1 MKKLIIV
8 LACVLSVFACTTGGQ
23 FTTGAPPI
31 PPTLCEEHAAVKADS
46 VLLKIQ
52 NQYNV
57 PLNEVYYGLID
68 TTRIMLITDV
78 ADKEWIAEYLD
89 KIAVFYNANYP
100 NLTFDR
106 LVAYMVSKDEWGEK
120 VSLALS
126 ILSTRIGY
134 FKVGIVIN
142 AYDDCMLRAG
152 WSQAKKL
159 LFIAKEKIYDR
170 DNKSSYTYGR
180 MENQIS
186 FMSCSFGNYND
197 RISRRRTG

>member
-1 MKKLIIV
+1 MKKFLLLLG
-8 LACVLSVFACTTGGQ
+8 LAIAVVACTTNGS

-31 PPTLCEEHAAVKADS
+31 PPTLCEEHAAAKPES

-52 NQYNV
+52 AEYNV

-68 TTRIMLITDV
+68 TTRIMMITDV
-78 ADKEWIAEYLD
+78 ADKEWISEYLD

-100 NLTFDR
+100 NLTLDR
-106 LVAYMVSKDEWGEK
+106 LIAYMVSKDEWGEK

-134 FKVGIVIN
+134 FRVGIAIN

-152 WSQAKKL
+152 WTKAKQL
-159 LFIAKEKIYDR
+159 LFIANRKGVKYD
-170 DNKSSYTYGR
+170 T
-180 MENQIS
+180 
-186 FMSCSFGNYND
+186 
-197 RISRRRTG
+197 T

>member
-1 MKKLIIV
+1 MKKLIICLV
-8 LACVLSVFACTTGGQ
+8 VSLALAGCMKDGS

-52 NQYNV
+52 AEYNV

-68 TTRIMLITDV
+68 TTRIMMITDV
-78 ADKEWIAEYLD
+78 AEKEWIAEYLD

-100 NLTFDR
+100 NLTLER
-106 LVAYMVSKDEWGEK
+106 LVAYMVDKDEWGEK
-120 VSLALS
+120 LSLALS

-134 FKVGIVIN
+134 FRVGYTIN

-152 WSQAKKL
+152 WTQAKKL
-159 LFIAKEKIYDR
+159 LFI
-170 DNKSSYTYGR
+170 S
-180 MENQIS
+180 
-186 FMSCSFGNYND
+186 
-197 RISRRRTG
+197 